1 MSEHDPLRPKLRPD
15 ISFGPGE
22 VKGERVVYYVN
33 DRFTGQFYRIG
44 EKEHFLLRRMDGR
57 RTLEELGAE
66 YEVRFSRY
74 LDERSWG
81 PLFKMLDERQMLEG
95 RADEAR
101 LGELKA
107 QATEKRHKDGNK
119 LFNYRFHLFNPDA
132 LLARALPRVSFMFRP
147 WVVAAC
153 LASIVA
159 VEVWVLSHVG
169 ELREAAWHGAALPH
183 SWQLFIGLLLFIA
196 VLHEGAHGLACKYYG
211 GSVND
216 VGIMWRYLYL
226 FPYCKLDHIILFHN
240 RRHRVY
246 VAAAGTYV
254 GLLMLVPFAFVWWA
268 APEGSLVAAVSAKML
283 TFYNV
288 LTLLNLFPFVQLDGY
303 FMLSHALG
311 MLELR
316 QESHSF
322 VRKAAAHKLLGR
334 GEGVDGYGRR
344 ERRIYW
350 AFGLTSLLVTACL
363 LTLMAVFWYRLV
375 FVRFGGQHAWLMLCG
390 IAILISLRRGVFGW
404 LKKQYRRWHPEDAAA
419 SDAVAS

>member
-1 MSEHDPLRPKLRPD
+1 VNEHDHSRPKLRPD

-33 DRFTGQFYRIG
+33 DRFTDQFYRVG
-44 EKEHFLLRRMDGR
+44 EKEHFLLRRMDGV
-57 RTLEELGAE
+57 RTLEELSAE
-66 YEVRFSRY
+66 YEARFGRG
-74 LDERSWG
+74 LDDRSWG

-101 LGELKA
+101 LMGLKA

-119 LFNYRFHLFNPDA
+119 PFNYRFHLVDPDA
-132 LLARALPRVSFMFRP
+132 LLSRVLPWVGFMFRP
-147 WVVAAC
+147 GVVAAC

-159 VEVWVLSHVG
+159 IEVWVLAHLG
-169 ELREAAWHGAALPH
+169 ELRGAAWRGASLPL
-183 SWQLFIGLLLFIA
+183 SWPLFIGLLLSIA

-211 GSVND
+211 GKVKD
-216 VGIMWRYLYL
+216 VGVMWRYLYL

-268 APEGSLVAAVSAKML
+268 APEGSLAAAVSAKML
-283 TFYNV
+283 TFYNL
-288 LTLLNLFPFVQLDGY
+288 LTLINLFPFVQLDGY

-316 QESHSF
+316 QESHGF
-322 VRKAAAHKLLGR
+322 VRKAAAHRLLGR
-334 GEGVDGYGRR
+334 GEGVAGYGRR
-344 ERRIYW
+344 ERRVYW
-350 AFGLTSLLVTACL
+350 VFGITSMLVTTCL
-363 LTLMAVFWYRLV
+363 LALMATFWYRLA
-375 FVRFGGQHAWLMLCG
+375 FARFGGQHAWLVLCG
-390 IAILISLRRGVFGW
+390 IAIIISLRRGALGW